1 MPEAPAP
8 RLSATGEAWLRALD
22 EACDAIAREIAPM
35 SSAERRRPVGAGAG
49 GDVTVR
55 VDALAEAALLAAI
68 EPLVAKG
75 GGALLI
81 AEEGGHRQLE
91 GDAVGTTVVVDPIDG
106 SLNAKRTL
114 PIFSTA
120 VAVADGPTMG
130 DVWFGYVRD
139 HGSGATHVAE
149 RGRGA
154 WRDGRPLAVRPEAPT
169 LVVAFEGA
177 SPTRLAAACPPLEG
191 QVHRVRA
198 LGSLALSLCAVA
210 TGACDGMAG
219 LSQARSVD
227 TAGAQLIC
235 REAGALV
242 GMPDLDDLA
251 SVSLDLNAR
260 HPVLAGNNS
269 GALDLMRL
277 SRDAALEVAAA
288 AS

>member
-1 MPEAPAP
+1 MAERPAP
-8 RLSATGEAWLRALD
+8 RLSADGVAWLRALD
-22 EACDAIAREIAPM
+22 AACDAIECEIAPM

-49 GDVTVR
+49 GDVTVW
-55 VDALAEAALLAAI
+55 VDALAERTVLSAI
-68 EPLVAKG
+68 EPLMAAR

-81 AEEGGHRQLE
+81 AEEGGHRQV
-91 GDAVGTTVVVDPIDG
+91 GGPDARTTVVVDPIDG
-106 SLNAKRTL
+106 SLNAKRAL

-120 VAVADGPTMG
+120 VAVADGPTMA

-154 WRDGRPLAVRPEAPT
+154 WRDGRPLAVRPEAAT

-177 SPTRLAAACPPLEG
+177 SPARLAAACAPLEG

-198 LGSLALSLCAVA
+198 MGSLALSLCAVA
-210 TGACDGMAG
+210 TGACDAMAG
-219 LSQARSVD
+219 LTRARSVD

-242 GMPDLDDLA
+242 GMPDTTDLA
-251 SVSLDLNAR
+251 SVPLDLEAR
-260 HPVLAGNNS
+260 HPVVAGNN
-269 GALDLMRL
+269 ADAVDLLER
-277 SRDAALEVAAA
+277 SRTAAGEVAAA
-288 AS
+288 R